1 MQPGTVAKFN
11 LSSKLEAYLAT
22 KAGMYCDVAE
32 KLVFNHL
39 EKDDQVSFM
48 ITPSRF
54 VFVDADVE
62 SMNSACSQN

>member
-1 MQPGTVAKFN
+1 MQPGTVSKFK
-11 LSSKLEAYLAT
+11 LASKLEAYLAT

-39 EKDDQVSFM
+39 EKDDQVSSV

-54 VFVDADVE
+54 VSSVPEPMD
-62 SMNSACSQN
+62 SLQQN